1 MTGKFRRVLTD
12 FHIDE
17 LSNQDIL
24 DDLSEKYKKHE
35 FLDLSNDIN
44 KNYLRN
50 LRREFSQEEAEIIL
64 RWHVYK
70 WTMKSIAS
78 FYRVTSVKVR
88 RLIKDFNKEVWRRNN
103 FIKKINLT
111 ERRI

>member
-1 MTGKFRRVLTD
+1 MTGNFRRDLTD
-12 FHIDE
+12 LNIDE

-35 FLDLSNDIN
+35 FSDLSNDIN

-70 WTMKSIAS
+70 WTMKSITS

-88 RLIKDFNKEVWRRNN
+88 RLIKIFNKEV
-103 FIKKINLT
+103 
-111 ERRI
+111 